1 VNDYL
6 VLIFSGCR
14 VTEKTIHLP
23 AMKQMAVI
31 FAFCLALFLVAV
43 ISTPAFALQTH
54 AAPEGLYVH
63 QIGHVL
69 FAIAM
74 FGFALRIRHS
84 RLNKQK
90 SWRLMSVG
98 AILFAL
104 WNGWAFIGHILA
116 LLISK
121 GDFSRGS
128 DGLKSILVLNS
139 PIDVLY
145 YLFKMDHFLCFPAL
159 LFIYLALK
167 RMTAQPADS
176 AGSEKNPQ

>member
-1 VNDYL
+1 MNDYL

-14 VTEKTIHLP
+14 VTVKTIRLP
-23 AMKQMAVI
+23 TKKQLAVI
-31 FAFCLALFLVAV
+31 FAIWSPLFLVAA
-43 ISTPAFALQTH
+43 IPTPALALQTH

-74 FGFALRIRHS
+74 FGFALRIRGS
-84 RLNKQK
+84 RLNKEK
-90 SWRLMSVG
+90 SWRLMSIG
-98 AILFAL
+98 AVLFAL
-104 WNGWAFIGHILA
+104 WNGWAFFGHILVM
-116 LLISK
+116 LIPK

-128 DGLKSILVLNS
+128 HGLKSILALHS

-145 YLFKMDHFLCFPAL
+145 YLFKMDHLLCFPAL

-167 RMTAQPADS
+167 RMTAQPADP
-176 AGSEKNPQ
+176 AEGENNPQ